1 MCMSGGRVWELSG
14 RIAPGSTVPGPG
26 TDDSGSVYSDFTP
39 CTECEDQGL
48 ESGDTVSSEKRN
60 IIIILDQEWRDK
72 QISLKDWNRW
82 EHDRYR

>member
-14 RIAPGSTVPGPG
+14 RIAPGSTVPDPG

-60 IIIILDQEWRDK
+60 IIIILDQGVERQTNK
-72 QISLKDWNRW
+72 FEGLEQMGT
-82 EHDRYR
+82 